1 MGLPGTLVALE
12 LVSGGAHAT
21 YLFRIV
27 PRSSFAGALPAG
39 ALETAV
45 AEVSEALIDARFL
58 REPMA
63 LPAAQLALPAALRY
77 RLALAA
83 LPSLAS
89 ARARFVARLVHSD
102 PASWEAALRDLV
114 AWHGSCRDDAAEWPG
129 RAAQEAEVGD
139 AGGGSIS

>member
-1 MGLPGTLVALE
+1 
-12 LVSGGAHAT
+12 
-21 YLFRIV
+21 
-27 PRSSFAGALPAG
+27 
-39 ALETAV
+39 
-45 AEVSEALIDARFL
+45 
-58 REPMA
+58 
-63 LPAAQLALPAALRY
+63 LRY

-89 ARARFVARLVHSD
+89 ARARFVARLVHNE

-139 AGGGSIS
+139 AGGGSIG